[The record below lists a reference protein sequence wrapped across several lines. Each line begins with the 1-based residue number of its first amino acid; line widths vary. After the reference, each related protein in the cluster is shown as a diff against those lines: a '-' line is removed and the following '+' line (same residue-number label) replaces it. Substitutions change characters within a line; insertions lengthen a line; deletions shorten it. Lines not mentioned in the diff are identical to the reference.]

1 MRNVLAERVVLAAAL
16 LFFFLTDSLA
26 AQGLVNGEGG
36 AETLDLIALQLE
48 SGYAIDVDGRLDE
61 EAWER
66 AIPITDFAQQEPVEG
81 GTPSERTEIRVVY
94 DQDALYIGAI
104 LFDDPEGI
112 VVFQKRRDGF
122 LNADDRFMWILD
134 TFQDGRTGY
143 FFETN
148 AAGVMGDALISG
160 RPGAG
165 AGQASGGSGGGGGG
179 SGGRPGRGGRGGS
192 GGGGGGGGGGDRA
205 WDGIWQVE
213 TQIRPDGWSLEIQ
226 IPFRTLNF
234 DPASDT
240 WGINFQRTIRR
251 KNEEIFWR
259 GYRRN
264 QSLRQ
269 PTHAGRLTGLQ
280 GMSQGI
286 GLEAVPYAVTNWKNV
301 PGQTDPTTYP
311 SDVGLD
317 VNYNITPS
325 LRSGVS
331 VNTDFAEAEV
341 DQRRINLT
349 RFPLRFPEQRDF
361 FLEGSGVFG
370 FASGNQV
377 DPYFSRRIGL
387 LEGEQVPVD
396 YAGRL
401 GGKAGRYDLGFVHV
415 STADIE
421 SEAADNGVFA
431 GEQFTVARVNRNVL
445 DESTIGAIYTRRAT
459 GADPTDPTAAAP
471 ADQHT
476 AGADLNYLTARLFG
490 DKNLSLQ
497 SFFVWNS
504 NPDPG
509 VERSTSALSAR
520 GFRMMFP
527 NDPWRGRVSYRELGE
542 DYSPAMGFVPRN
554 GLRQLQWLIGWRP
567 RPDIDW
573 IRRLHFSVE
582 FRNIE
587 GIVTGLTE
595 TRWWQFRVFGLD
607 FESQDNID
615 INLQHQFDYLDN
627 EFEISDGILIEEGT
641 YANWEWRM
649 SARTASHRVV
659 SGNVQVRRGSF
670 WSGDRTELQIG
681 LDLRPAS
688 GILLS
693 VNIENND
700 IDLPQGSF
708 EANLIRVAGE
718 WNITPLASVTGNIQY
733 DDVSEVVG
741 LFMRTRWILRPG
753 NELFLVFTQN
763 WQNLGDGLFDADRD
777 FLTLSRGAS
786 VKLNYTY
793 RL

>member
-1 MRNVLAERVVLAAAL
+1 
-16 LFFFLTDSLA
+16 
-26 AQGLVNGEGG
+26 
-36 AETLDLIALQLE
+36 
-48 SGYAIDVDGRLDE
+48 
-61 EAWER
+61 
-66 AIPITDFAQQEPVEG
+66 
-81 GTPSERTEIRVVY
+81 
-94 DQDALYIGAI
+94 
-104 LFDDPEGI
+104 
-112 VVFQKRRDGF
+112 
-122 LNADDRFMWILD
+122 
-134 TFQDGRTGY
+134 
-143 FFETN
+143 
-148 AAGVMGDALISG
+148 MGDALISG
-160 RPGAG
+160 RPGLG
-165 AGQASGGSGGGGGG
+165 AGTPGGGGRPGGGGGGG
-179 SGGRPGRGGRGGS
+179 S
-192 GGGGGGGGGGDRA
+192 RA
-205 WDGIWQVE
+205 WDGIWQVQ
-213 TQIRPDGWSLEIQ
+213 TQIRPDGWSLEIE

-251 KNEEIFWR
+251 RNEEIFWR

-264 QSLRQ
+264 QDLRQ
-269 PTHAGRLTGLQ
+269 PIHAGRLTGLQ

-286 GLEAVPYAVTNWKNV
+286 GLEAVPYGVTNWRNV

-311 SDVGLD
+311 SEVGLD

-325 LRSGVS
+325 LRAAVS
-331 VNTDFAEAEV
+331 ANTDFAEAEV

-361 FLEGSGVFG
+361 FLEGSGVFD
-370 FASGNQV
+370 FASGNGV

-387 LEGEQVPVD
+387 LEGEQVPVE

-401 GGKAGRYDLGFVHV
+401 GGQAGRFELGFVHV

-431 GEQFTVARVNRNVL
+431 GEQFTVARVNRNIRE
-445 DESTIGAIYTRRAT
+445 ESTIGAIYTRRAT

-476 AGADLNYLTARLFG
+476 AGVDLNFSTARLFG
-490 DKNLSLQ
+490 EKNFSLQ

-509 VERSTSALSAR
+509 IERSRSALSAR
-520 GFRMMFP
+520 GGRVMFP

-542 DYSPAMGFVPRN
+542 DYSPAVGFVTRN
-554 GLRQLQWLIGWRP
+554 GLRQVQSLIGWRP

-573 IRRLHFSVE
+573 IRRLHFAVE

-587 GIVTGLTE
+587 AIVTSVTE
-595 TRWWQFRVFGLD
+595 QRLWQFQVFGLD

-615 INLQHQFDYLDN
+615 INLQRQFEYLDS

-649 SARTASHRVV
+649 SARTASRRVV
-659 SGNVQVRRGSF
+659 SGNIQVRRGGF

-688 GILLS
+688 GILPS
-693 VNIENND
+693 VTIENND
-700 IDLPQGSF
+700 VDLPEGSF
-708 EANLIRVAGE
+708 DANLIRVAGE
-718 WNITPLASVTGNIQY
+718 WNVTPLASVTGNIQY

-753 NELFLVFTQN
+753 NELFLVLTQN